1 SRKLLLR
8 MPLPLRPLTPLLRL
22 LRRLLMPRRMLVLR
36 LLLRPLTLLLRPL
49 MPPLRLPHRRKP
61 RSSNRLAITLR
72 AIRLNDG
79 PGRTYQR
86 LPGLCLSGGCVTVS
100 VRDARGTARDREW
113 IESVYR
119 DYLDDLSPLNTGVFS
134 ATSLGE
140 IGYSESDQLNRWF
153 GDSSVNPL
161 VILRGSA
168 LPGRPAVDYRMAEFF
183 VGRTWRRR
191 GVGRLAV
198 ELILN
203 RFAGRWEITEYL
215 RNPVAVAFWRRVV
228 ANYTQGRY
236 QERVTNG
243 EVRQVFESGLSRAQ
257 KPA

>member
-1 SRKLLLR
+1 
-8 MPLPLRPLTPLLRL
+8 
-22 LRRLLMPRRMLVLR
+22 
-36 LLLRPLTLLLRPL
+36 
-49 MPPLRLPHRRKP
+49 
-61 RSSNRLAITLR
+61 
-72 AIRLNDG
+72 
-79 PGRTYQR
+79 
-86 LPGLCLSGGCVTVS
+86 VTVS

-161 VILRGSA
+161 VILRGNDPVGFA
-168 LPGRPAVDYRMAEFF
+168 MVARGAAAPGRQAVDYRMAEFF
-183 VGRTWRRR
+183 VARTWRRR

-243 EVRQVFESGLSRAQ
+243 EVRQVFESGLARAQ

>member
-1 SRKLLLR
+1 V
-8 MPLPLRPLTPLLRL
+8 P
-22 LRRLLMPRRMLVLR
+22 
-36 LLLRPLTLLLRPL
+36 
-49 MPPLRLPHRRKP
+49 
-61 RSSNRLAITLR
+61 
-72 AIRLNDG
+72 
-79 PGRTYQR
+79 
-86 LPGLCLSGGCVTVS
+86 VS
-100 VRDARGTARDREW
+100 VRDARSNADDRKW

-134 ATSLGE
+134 VTSLGE
-140 IGYSESDQLNRWF
+140 IGYSESDQLDRWF
-153 GDSSVNPL
+153 GDSTVNPL
-161 VILRGSA
+161 VIVRGVEPVGFAMVAHGSA
-168 LPGRPAVDYRMAEFF
+168 GAGRATVDYRMAEFF
-183 VGRTWRRR
+183 VTRAARRR
-191 GVGRLAV
+191 GVGRSAV

-215 RNPVAVAFWRRVV
+215 RNPVAVSFWRRVV

>member
-1 SRKLLLR
+1 
-8 MPLPLRPLTPLLRL
+8 
-22 LRRLLMPRRMLVLR
+22 
-36 LLLRPLTLLLRPL
+36 
-49 MPPLRLPHRRKP
+49 
-61 RSSNRLAITLR
+61 
-72 AIRLNDG
+72 
-79 PGRTYQR
+79 
-86 LPGLCLSGGCVTVS
+86 VTVS
-100 VRDARGTARDREW
+100 VRDARGSAGDRKW

-140 IGYSESDQLNRWF
+140 IGYSESDQLDRWF
-153 GDSSVNPL
+153 GDSTVTPL
-161 VILRGSA
+161 VILRGTEPVGFAMVARGSA
-168 LPGRPAVDYRMAEFF
+168 GAGRAAVDYRMAEFF
-183 VGRTWRRR
+183 VARTYRRR

-198 ELILN
+198 ELVLN

-228 ANYTQGRY
+228 ANYTQGRF

-243 EVRQVFESGLSRAQ
+243 EVRQVFESGVARAQ

>member
-1 SRKLLLR
+1 
-8 MPLPLRPLTPLLRL
+8 
-22 LRRLLMPRRMLVLR
+22 
-36 LLLRPLTLLLRPL
+36 
-49 MPPLRLPHRRKP
+49 
-61 RSSNRLAITLR
+61 
-72 AIRLNDG
+72 
-79 PGRTYQR
+79 
-86 LPGLCLSGGCVTVS
+86 VTVS
-100 VRDARGTARDREW
+100 VRDARGAARDREW

-140 IGYSESDQLNRWF
+140 IGYSESDQLARWF
-153 GDSSVNPL
+153 GDSTVNPL
-161 VILRGSA
+161 VIMRGTEPVGFAMVARGSA
-168 LPGRPAVDYRMAEFF
+168 AAGKPPVDYRMAEFF
-183 VGRTWRRR
+183 VARAFRRR

-203 RFAGRWEITEYL
+203 RFDGRWEIIEYL

-228 ANYTQGRY
+228 ANYTQGRF

-243 EVRQVFESGLSRAQ
+243 EVRQVFESGLTRAQ

>member
-1 SRKLLLR
+1 V
-8 MPLPLRPLTPLLRL
+8 P
-22 LRRLLMPRRMLVLR
+22 
-36 LLLRPLTLLLRPL
+36 
-49 MPPLRLPHRRKP
+49 
-61 RSSNRLAITLR
+61 
-72 AIRLNDG
+72 
-79 PGRTYQR
+79 
-86 LPGLCLSGGCVTVS
+86 VS
-100 VRDARGTARDREW
+100 VRDARGAAKDREW

-140 IGYSESDQLNRWF
+140 IGYSESDQLARWF
-153 GDSSVNPL
+153 GDSTVTPL
-161 VILRGSA
+161 VIMRGNDPVGFAMVARGNSTVK
-168 LPGRPAVDYRMAEFF
+168 PSTDFRMAEFF
-183 VGRTWRRR
+183 VARTFRRR

-203 RFAGRWEITEYL
+203 RFAGRWEIVEYL

-228 ANYTQGRY
+228 ANYTQGRF

-243 EVRQVFESGLSRAQ
+243 EVRQVFESGVSRAQ

>member
-1 SRKLLLR
+1 
-8 MPLPLRPLTPLLRL
+8 
-22 LRRLLMPRRMLVLR
+22 
-36 LLLRPLTLLLRPL
+36 
-49 MPPLRLPHRRKP
+49 
-61 RSSNRLAITLR
+61 
-72 AIRLNDG
+72 
-79 PGRTYQR
+79 
-86 LPGLCLSGGCVTVS
+86 VTVS
-100 VRDARGTARDREW
+100 VRDARGTPRDREW

-140 IGYSESDQLNRWF
+140 IGYSESDQLGRWF
-153 GDSSVNPL
+153 ADPGVNPL
-161 VILRGSA
+161 VILRGTESVGFA
-168 LPGRPAVDYRMAEFF
+168 MVARGGSEPGRTTVDYRMAEFF
-183 VGRTWRRR
+183 VSRTWRRR

-215 RNPVAVAFWRRVV
+215 RNPVAVSFWRRVL

-243 EVRQVFESGLSRAQ
+243 EVRQVFESGVARAQ